1 MSEIEKQVRSILS
14 KKRNPK
20 MRGQRVIVIDGHR
33 FEIEGRIGFV
43 QLANHGLKTGDKVE
57 L

>member
-14 KKRNPK
+14 KKRNLK
-20 MRGQRVIVIDGHR
+20 MRGQRVIVIDEHR

-43 QLANHGLKTGDKVE
+43 QLYNHGLKTGDKVE